1 MRDRMDSSACNEETS
16 IESDFATT
24 FRYIDLYLRQKTD
37 LFLQNYVFEP
47 FDILAKRAMVLSIL
61 ITLLAAGTLAI
72 IVGAILLIATVVPL
86 WEALLIT
93 GTVIFLSGGAIAYV
107 LFSNK
112 VVLTTPTATEVMHH
126 GKT

>member
-1 MRDRMDSSACNEETS
+1 MDNPVKGEDTS
-16 IESDFATT
+16 PESEFATT

-47 FDILAKRAMVLSIL
+47 FDILAKRALFVSVLM
-61 ITLLAAGTLAI
+61 TLLAAGTVVLVA
-72 IVGAILLIATVVPL
+72 GAVLLIATIVPL
-86 WEALLIT
+86 WEALLVT
-93 GTVIFLSGGAIAYV
+93 GGVIFVAGGIIAYL

-112 VVLTTPTATEVMHH
+112 VVLKTPKATEMTYH